1 MEALEGAR
9 RVGGCGR
16 NCLNQ
21 CCIPGSGVISYLGA
35 KLPLYAFKKLNVN
48 DGDTGLLGHEKREPP
63 VAFLDSLLLR
73 EVN

>member
-9 RVGGCGR
+9 RVGGYGR

-21 CCIPGSGVISYLGA
+21 CCIPVCVGA
-35 KLPLYAFKKLNVN
+35 QLPLYFFKKLNMN

-63 VAFLDSLLLR
+63 IKEL
-73 EVN
+73 N

>member
-21 CCIPGSGVISYLGA
+21 CCIPGA